1 MSGQNE
7 DAAGDACRV
16 PRAKTETQMAVIRL
30 LLRIVATLLLAAA
43 VVLAVVDATRS
54 IAADALVTT
63 SLGETWEQAFPALLA
78 EARSSIAGL
87 GLPFAE
93 GLFEGLLSLPVVAVL
108 VILSLLFYIIG
119 RKPTRRAGRLHH
131 GA

>member
-1 MSGQNE
+1 MPDPAS
-7 DAAGDACRV
+7 
-16 PRAKTETQMAVIRL
+16 KTENAMTGIRL

-54 IAADALVTT
+54 IAAEALVTT
-63 SLGETWEQAFPALLA
+63 TLGETWEQTFPDLLA
-78 EARSSIAGL
+78 EAASSVGGM

-93 GLFEGLLSLPVVAVL
+93 ALFEGLLSLPVVAVL
-108 VILSLLFYIIG
+108 AILALLFYIMG
-119 RKPTRRAGRLHH
+119 RKPTRRAGRLYH